1 MSHIQYSLTS
11 GLKRGVTRTMRGPF
25 AHWGFARSHAAVL
38 HPFEHRVQSVSTAT
52 RLSHG
57 RDLNR

>member
-11 GLKRGVTRTMRGPF
+11 GLNRGVTRTMRGPF
-25 AHWGFARSHAAVL
+25 AHSGFARIQTVVL
-38 HPFEHRVQSVSTAT
+38 HPFEHRVQIVSTASG
-52 RLSHG
+52 LSHG